1 MNRKDRRKIEEAER
15 IIAQA
20 KNEGTYTPEPPKKSG
35 GVTRFVTCLT
45 LLLLLGLAATALTV
59 TVEDY
64 DDDDEDEDEAENGEE
79 D

>member
-15 IIAQA
+15 IIAKA
-20 KNEGTYTPEPPKKSG
+20 KSEGTYTPEPPKKTG
-35 GVTRFVTCLT
+35 GATRLVTCLT

-64 DDDDEDEDEAENGEE
+64 DEDKDEDEDDEKNEE
-79 D
+79 